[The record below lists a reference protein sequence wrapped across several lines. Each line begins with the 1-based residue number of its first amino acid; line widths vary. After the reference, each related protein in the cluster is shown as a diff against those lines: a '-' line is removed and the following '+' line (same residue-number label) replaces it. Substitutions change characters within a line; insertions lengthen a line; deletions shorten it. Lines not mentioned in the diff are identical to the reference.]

1 MASSDHLGRHAAVGD
16 GLITLSAGDGTLNVV
31 PAMGGRIA
39 SLVAAGREWLVQSPP
54 AGAPNALRHL
64 FWGSFLMVPWV
75 GRLRDASF
83 GFDGR
88 DHAFTPN
95 LGSHAIHGLGA
106 DAPWTVTSASEDAA
120 SLEIDLAEVAWPFAG
135 RVRQS
140 YRLGAG
146 WLEMTA
152 IIEAD
157 ERMPVS
163 LGWHPW
169 FTLRDAPGATLLVD
183 ASGVLVTD
191 ADLIPTGAIGTLG
204 DDLDL
209 GGAPIVA
216 TRRIDAT
223 YVGIR
228 APIVLENTDWRIE
241 IGWSEAISSAV
252 VYTPPE
258 AVCIEPQTA
267 WPNAHGLPEGRT
279 GESGLRTLAPGESL
293 HATQRWAWRRRGEA
307 A

>member
-1 MASSDHLGRHAAVGD
+1 MASSDHVGRHAALQD
-16 GLITLSAGDGTLNVV
+16 GPITLSAGDGTLNVV

-39 SLVAAGREWLVQSPP
+39 SLVAAGREWLVRLPP

-75 GRLRDASF
+75 GRLRNASF
-83 GFDGR
+83 RFDGH

-95 LGSHAIHGLGA
+95 LERHAIHGLGA
-106 DAPWTVTSASEDAA
+106 DAPWTVTAASGDAA
-120 SLEIDLAEVAWPFAG
+120 TLEIDLAEVGWPFAG
-135 RVRQS
+135 RACQS
-140 YRLGAG
+140 YRLGEG

-169 FTLRDAPGATLLVD
+169 FTLQDAPGATLLVN
-183 ASGVLVTD
+183 ASGVLATD
-191 ADLIPTGAIGTLG
+191 AELIPTGTIRAVEG
-204 DDLDL
+204 DL
-209 GGAPIVA
+209 GLGTGPTVA

-228 APIVLENTDWRIE
+228 APIVLANTDWQIE
-241 IGWSEAISSAV
+241 IGWSEAISNAV
-252 VYTPPE
+252 IYTPPG

-267 WPNAHGLPEGRT
+267 WPNAHGLPGGRV
-279 GESGLRTLAPGESL
+279 GASGLRTLAAGESL
-293 HATQRWAWRRRGEA
+293 HAAQRWAWRRRGEA